1 MIIRK
6 KLNIKKEQSL
16 FLLVNN
22 GKDIIKSNDDLES
35 VYSKF
40 KDSDG
45 FLYIF
50 YTEEK
55 VFGWDFIKFK
65 IKRE

>member
-22 GKDIIKSNDDLES
+22 GKEIIKSNDDLES
-35 VYSKF
+35 VYLKYQ
-40 KDSDG
+40 DPDG
-45 FLYIF
+45 FLYVF

-55 VFGWDFIKFK
+55 VFG
-65 IKRE
+65 

>member
-22 GKDIIKSNDDLES
+22 GKEIIKSNDDLES
-35 VYSKF
+35 VYSK
-40 KDSDG
+40 
-45 FLYIF
+45 Y
-50 YTEEK
+50 
-55 VFGWDFIKFK
+55 
-65 IKRE
+65 